1 MNSNKKLFNEQDSW
15 VMKAAATVLKS
26 GRTAIPTRGG
36 YPTVTFKHGEHYL
49 IEDEVWRNADGVS
62 IRLDNEILIDHD
74 GHKKEDAFPVSELAK
89 HLGLSEAEFREAIVQ
104 TNAEGDSLHFLFD
117 RSGYEFENEMFHSQ
131 DGYFTGVDVKTGN
144 QLMHLKP
151 HKTLTLPEQTK
162 KAPATLC
169 EVLERSRTAIADP
182 SSHEKALEQRMAE
195 LRSGENLHD
204 NTMRLAAR
212 YGSMG
217 LKERDIIA
225 ILNGMLE
232 HLPYD
237 KRVGERINDIPRLV
251 RSGIEKYGPDPAHD
265 DNGQHKLTLYRPPIP
280 EVPDTDDMLIEGLI
294 CAKVSFLGAYA
305 GAGKTTA
312 MVPLIAV
319 VAGLMEVEGMEIE
332 GWRRVVYI
340 SEHPE
345 QFEQSLKALSKA
357 HNIMDEVIAD
367 RVKVVLAHRMSAEA
381 ICEAVPEFQKLA
393 VEHTDNDVTV
403 QFMPWIIIDTQA
415 ATLALESENDTAEAS
430 AAMAILKIHFDT
442 VPLTIIAHTA
452 KAHKHGDAESMTI
465 RGAGSFEADS
475 NQVMLLSYDKDTQQR
490 FIEISI
496 PKHRFNASADALAV
510 SFQTTKLKMKN
521 RFGRTIDKEVG
532 YCSLEPVTS
541 AQKTALKQELKEER
555 KVLDNQRRLDRLLPA
570 IRSVLDDAED
580 KKEIVTKTWLKTKLK
595 SKRIEGL
602 KNNQQLG
609 DLLDDLYADGT
620 LRIED
625 LSETQIEQMREDGW
639 AFKPNQR
646 AMVIADRDCLDPV
659 NRMGFALFG
668 AEELVPNEN
677 GDSASIIGAESL

>member
-1 MNSNKKLFNEQDSW
+1 MTIFKEPELLVTD
-15 VMKAAATVLKS
+15 AAIIVLNS
-26 GRTAIPTRGG
+26 GRVAIPTFKGIPAPYG
-36 YPTVTFKHGEHYL
+36 NGEYYP
-49 IEDEVWRNADGVS
+49 IEDALWRNADGVS

-74 GHKKEDAFPVSELAK
+74 GHKKEGALPVSEVAK
-89 HLGLSEAEFREAIVQ
+89 QFDLPEAEFREAIVQ
-104 TNAEGDSLHFLFD
+104 TNAAGDSLHFLFD
-117 RSGYEFENEMFHSQ
+117 RSGYEFKGEMLHSQ
-131 DGYFTGVDVKTGN
+131 DGYFTGVDIKTGN

-162 KAPATLC
+162 KAPTSLC
-169 EVLERSRTAIADP
+169 AVLDRAWKTKAEPT
-182 SSHEKALEQRMAE
+182 SHDKALEQRIRE
-195 LRSGENLHD
+195 LRAGENLHD

-217 LKERDIIA
+217 LKERDIIE

-237 KRVGERINDIPRLV
+237 KRVEERINDIPRLV
-251 RSGIEKYGPDPAHD
+251 RSGLDKYGPEPAHD

-312 MVPLIAV
+312 MVPLVAV
-319 VAGLMEVEGMEIE
+319 VAGLLEVEGMEIE

-345 QFEQSLKALSKA
+345 QFEQSLKALA
-357 HNIMDEVIAD
+357 YAQGINDEVIAD

-403 QFMPWIIIDTQA
+403 PFMPWIVIDTQA
-415 ATLALESENDTAEAS
+415 ATLALESENDTAKAS
-430 AAMAILKIHFDT
+430 AAMAVLKTHFDS

-475 NQVMLLSYDKDTQQR
+475 NQVMLLSYDKDTKQR

-510 SFQTTKLKMKN
+510 SFETTKLKMKN
-521 RFGRTIDKEVG
+521 RFGRTIQQEVG
-532 YCSLEPVTS
+532 YCEVAPITS
-541 AQKTALKQELKEER
+541 ARKAEIKEELKEER
-555 KVLDNQRRLDRLLPA
+555 KVLEGQRKLERLLPA
-570 IRSVLDDAED
+570 IRSVLGEAEE
-580 KKEIVTKTWLKTKLK
+580 KQEIVTKTLLKTNLK
-595 SKRIEGL
+595 SQRIEGL

-609 DLLDDLYADGT
+609 ELLDDLYADGT

-625 LSETQIEQMREDGW
+625 LSVSQIEKMREEGW
-639 AFKPNQR
+639 TFKPNQR
-646 AMVIADRDCLDPV
+646 ARVMADRERLDPLT
-659 NRMGFALFG
+659 RMGIALFG
-668 AEELVPNEN
+668 A
-677 GDSASIIGAESL
+677 AS